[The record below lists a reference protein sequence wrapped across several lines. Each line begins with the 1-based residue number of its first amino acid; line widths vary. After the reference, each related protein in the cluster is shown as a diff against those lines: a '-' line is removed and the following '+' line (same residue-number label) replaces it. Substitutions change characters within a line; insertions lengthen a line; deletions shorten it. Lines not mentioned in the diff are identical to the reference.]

1 MTDEGIGICSEK
13 LELIFKLFQQLESN
27 STRRFGGLGV
37 GLPFCR
43 ALLSLMNGEINVSS
57 EEDHGTTVSIDVP
70 LRKCTENS
78 ASTSQS
84 QDKLD
89 ISNKVILIV
98 EDNPVNQ
105 IVERKFCEKYGLNV
119 ITAAN
124 GEEAIVALDNNS
136 IDIILMDCQMPIM
149 DGFEA
154 TKIIRQSR
162 EEIRKVPIIA
172 VTANSTTLDR
182 TLCEEAGMDDYTPK
196 PIDFDELTLKLN
208 YWLTKRPN
216 Q

>member
-1 MTDEGIGICSEK
+1 M
-13 LELIFKLFQQLESN
+13 
-27 STRRFGGLGV
+27 
-37 GLPFCR
+37 
-43 ALLSLMNGEINVSS
+43 
-57 EEDHGTTVSIDVP
+57 
-70 LRKCTENS
+70 
-78 ASTSQS
+78 
-84 QDKLD
+84 
-89 ISNKVILIV
+89 
-98 EDNPVNQ
+98 
-105 IVERKFCEKYGLNV
+105 

-124 GEEAIVALDNNS
+124 GEEAIVALDNNQ
-136 IDIILMDCQMPIM
+136 IDIVLMDCQMPIM

-208 YWLTKRPN
+208 YWLTKHPN